1 MSRFSGGGRNIKK
14 TTARSI
20 VDVLFWIETKQHHI
34 TDATDKEFFVL
45 RGYWNQLRIPTE
57 VGKAAYRYMEPARDP
72 FDTRAYRAKP
82 SGKRLLRKAGR
93 MPEIEAI
100 QAHRKGE

>member
-34 TDATDKEFFVL
+34 ADAMDRDFFIL
-45 RGYWNQLRIPTE
+45 RGYWNQIRVPTNIAQ
-57 VGKAAYRYMEPARDP
+57 AAYKYLESARDP
-72 FDTRAYRAKP
+72 FDKRMYRAKP